1 MAIGLAFLFSVL
13 SVSDFPYS
21 FLMIT
26 LHNSLSTSASPET
39 LWRHFSDIAQWPATV
54 PSIIGSAKWESGEPW
69 RSGSRFSMK
78 LLKPMPV
85 YFSPEVLEAAPPNT
99 AHWIARGTSV
109 TAEQWFSFDL
119 QPDGTTRISARQN
132 FDGPMTF
139 MFGESIQKQITAM
152 YDEWLNIL
160 KTQAEQG

>member
-1 MAIGLAFLFSVL
+1 V
-13 SVSDFPYS
+13 
-21 FLMIT
+21 IT
-26 LHNSLSTSASPET
+26 LQNSLSTSASPEI
-39 LWRHFSDIAQWPATV
+39 LWRHFSDITQWPATV
-54 PSIIGSAKWESGEPW
+54 PSVVGAAKWESGEPW
-69 RSGSRFSMK
+69 KQGSRFSMK

-85 YFSPEVLEAAPPNT
+85 YFSPEVLDATRPNS

-109 TAEQWFSFDL
+109 TAEQWFSFHA
-119 QPDGTTRISARQN
+119 QPDGTTTISARQT

-160 KTQAEQG
+160 KTQAEKG

>member
-1 MAIGLAFLFSVL
+1 
-13 SVSDFPYS
+13 
-21 FLMIT
+21 MIT
-26 LHNSLSTSASPET
+26 LQNSLYTSATPEA
-39 LWRHFSDIAQWPATV
+39 LWHHFSDLPQWPTTV

-69 RSGSRFSMK
+69 QSGSRFSMK

-85 YFSPEVLEAAPPNT
+85 YFSPEILDAAAPNS

-109 TAEQWFSFDL
+109 TAEQWFSFEP
-119 QPDGTTRISARQN
+119 QPDGTTKISARQT

-160 KTQAEQG
+160 KTNAEKG